1 MHTRRSISVLAWTG
15 VAVGLLAALGAATS
29 ASAHPRGPEQG
40 SVVLPAG
47 TPVGPNFAD
56 VVGGAPF
63 RLRLPGTGIYRI
75 TADVRGRV
83 QGIQCFVEARLYSAG
98 GGVPGSERLIVL
110 QPAPEGT
117 VNGPLPSEATGSI
130 TALVDGIAGQ
140 TVTVQARLGQRTLP
154 IAFPPCDSGSVESDA
169 AIGRSVLTWV
179 RID

>member
-1 MHTRRSISVLAWTG
+1 MRGRHSITVLAWTG
-15 VAVGLLAALGAATS
+15 VGVGLLATLADATS

-40 SVVLPAG
+40 SVILPAG

-56 VVGGAPF
+56 VIGGAPL
-63 RLRLPGTGIYRI
+63 RVRLPSTGIYRI

-83 QGIQCFVEARLYSAG
+83 QGIQCFVEARLYSTG
-98 GGVPGSERLIVL
+98 GALPGSERLIVL

-154 IAFPPCDSGSVESDA
+154 IAFPPCDSGSVESDVA
-169 AIGRSVLTWV
+169 VGRSTLTWV
-179 RID
+179 RVD